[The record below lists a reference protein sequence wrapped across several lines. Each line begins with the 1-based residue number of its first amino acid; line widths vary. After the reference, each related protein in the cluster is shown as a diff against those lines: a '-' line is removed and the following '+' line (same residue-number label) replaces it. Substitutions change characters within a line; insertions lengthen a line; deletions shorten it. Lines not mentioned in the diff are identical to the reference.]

1 MALRGGL
8 EGWHTLASYLFV
20 FALDPGGVAQPVLP
34 VGWTLNYE
42 MFFYAV
48 MAVVL
53 LLRLPMVVTVT
64 VLLVLAVAAGSF
76 VPAAVTPLTVT
87 YPIVLVFVAG
97 RSEEGC
103 VGEEWVN

>member
-64 VLLVLAVAAGSF
+64 VLLVLAVA
-76 VPAAVTPLTVT
+76 VE
-87 YPIVLVFVAG
+87 
-97 RSEEGC
+97 RSEEHTSDLQSLMRTSYAAFC
-103 VGEEWVN
+103 LTTKNNKTRMH